1 MKEGIRFSFGLS
13 QLFWVTA
20 IVGLVAAFIVA
31 SEDPKIRFFTICF
44 LPPTLLG
51 VISRMILNLSNRAS
65 GIITYL
71 STVVFSASLFACGS
85 QYSTFIE
92 PAQGQIDRFGWGVVF
107 ASEFFGAFLV
117 LFGGWISVYF
127 FLCVSS
133 SYDLIVKGKF

>member
-51 VISRMILNLSNRAS
+51 VISRMILNLSNRDSA
-65 GIITYL
+65 IITYL
-71 STVVFSASLFACGS
+71 STVVLAASLFACGS
-85 QYSTFIE
+85 HYGTFVE
-92 PAQGQIDRFGWGVVF
+92 PTQGYIDQFGWEVVF
-107 ASEFFGAFLV
+107 ASEFFGAFLI

-127 FLCVSS
+127 FLCVSA